1 MMHVARHLPLRR
13 LIALLMLCAL
23 PLHAYALHCSTHCVL
38 AGAMMEIDMPGHD
51 CGSCDDQGAQAA
63 LCAVAQ
69 AIAITQSPPPASSAG
84 SAVLALHHDAV
95 ERSHIPTPLEKPPR
109 PS

>member
-1 MMHVARHLPLRR
+1 MHLARRPLLRR

-23 PLHAYALHCSTHCVL
+23 PLHAYALHCSTHCAL

-51 CGSCDDQGAQAA
+51 CGSCEDTGAQAS
-63 LCAVAQ
+63 LCAAAQ
-69 AIAITQSPPPASSAG
+69 AIAITQSPPPSASASA
-84 SAVLALHHDAV
+84 AVLPLQHDAV
-95 ERSHIPTPLEKPPR
+95 ERSHIPAPLEKPPR

>member
-1 MMHVARHLPLRR
+1 MHLARHLPLRR

-51 CGSCDDQGAQAA
+51 CGSCEGQGAQAA

-69 AIAITQSPPPASSAG
+69 AVAITQSPPPVAPAG
-84 SAVLALHHDAV
+84 SAVLPLQRDAV
-95 ERSHIPTPLEKPPR
+95 ERSHIPSLLEKPPR

>member
-1 MMHVARHLPLRR
+1 MMYAVHRLPLRR
-13 LIALLMLCAL
+13 LVALLMLCAL

-38 AGAMMEIDMPGHD
+38 AGAMMEIDMPDHD
-51 CGSCDDQGAQAA
+51 CGSCEDQGAQAA

-69 AIAITQSPPPASSAG
+69 AVAITQSPPPASPAG

-95 ERSHIPTPLEKPPR
+95 ERSHIPAPLEKPPR

>member
-1 MMHVARHLPLRR
+1 MHLARRPLLRR

-23 PLHAYALHCSTHCVL
+23 PLHAYALHCSTHCML

-51 CGSCDDQGAQAA
+51 CGSCEDQGAQAA

-69 AIAITQSPPPASSAG
+69 AIAITQSPPPASPAG
-84 SAVLALHHDAV
+84 SAVLALHHDTV

>member
-1 MMHVARHLPLRR
+1 MHVARRSLLRR

-23 PLHAYALHCSTHCVL
+23 PLHAYALHCSTHCAL

-51 CGSCDDQGAQAA
+51 CGSSENTGAQAA
-63 LCAVAQ
+63 MCAAAQ
-69 AIAITQSPPPASSAG
+69 AIAITHSPPPAATAG
-84 SAVLALHHDAV
+84 SAVLPLQHDAV
-95 ERSHIPTPLEKPPR
+95 ERSHIPAPLEKPPR